1 MQQQLLFPPQQ
12 EKPPQ
17 PHQQQHQNQTQQHQP
32 KQSSQKQHEP
42 TLFIATN
49 QNGTELKLA
58 ETKYEAHV
66 SRFKQFKMQDA
77 LKYVRYATMSVTYY
91 SMLALMTTNAIIAQ
105 KRFAIESLKCKCCM
119 KTNGHNEVNDKRQGE
134 SLNEPEK
141 KSPVVLTD
149 INLVN
154 FKEV

>member
-1 MQQQLLFPPQQ
+1 
-12 EKPPQ
+12 
-17 PHQQQHQNQTQQHQP
+17 
-32 KQSSQKQHEP
+32 
-42 TLFIATN
+42 
-49 QNGTELKLA
+49 
-58 ETKYEAHV
+58 
-66 SRFKQFKMQDA
+66 
-77 LKYVRYATMSVTYY
+77 
-91 SMLALMTTNAIIAQ
+91 
-105 KRFAIESLKCKCCM
+105 M